1 MSILSPAF
9 APSYPEVDRN
19 CKKKTRDFVPIAT
32 AYFSS
37 SSFSAR
43 EVTLMSREP
52 VFIAKFSAIK
62 SPCHRL
68 RPDPQ
73 PVHLT
78 LQVVGPRGHV
88 LSFQQVLFNDV
99 AFLFKLNL

>member
-19 CKKKTRDFVPIAT
+19 CKKKTRDFVPIVS

-43 EVTLMSREP
+43 EVTLMSLEP
-52 VFIAKFSAIK
+52 VFIVKFTAIR
-62 SPCHRL
+62 SPRTSDPAGGGAA
-68 RPDPQ
+68 RPR
-73 PVHLT
+73 PVVPT
-78 LQVVGPRGHV
+78 GP
-88 LSFQQVLFNDV
+88 F
-99 AFLFKLNL
+99 